1 MTYLLNLSYMSLYSI
16 KRQEY
21 LFLGIGIGIG
31 IGIGHT
37 YSIAEQYTDPIL

>member
-1 MTYLLNLSYMSLYSI
+1 MTYLLNLLYMSLYSI

-21 LFLGIGIGIG
+21 LVLGIG

-37 YSIAEQYTDPIL
+37 YCIAKQYANPIL